1 MDPMKITN
9 AEICRK
15 ALEEFPDHPIGAI
28 ARTVYKRHPKRF
40 RDIAAA
46 RWTVRSVAPDSIT
59 NRSMKKS
66 NVHRR
71 PLAEVTRPP
80 LPETRAKAW
89 LPVHLG
95 SGRVLVLSD
104 IHVPFHDPAALEAA
118 LAHGDSV
125 KPTHVLLNGDAVD
138 FHSISRFLSNP
149 EERDLAAEIE
159 AIRALLAHIRARFPM
174 ARITYKLGNHEERWW
189 HYLWGKAPELM
200 GCSFATFEALVDADK
215 YGIEVVQDGRIIM
228 AGKLPILHGH
238 EWRGGI
244 STPVN
249 PARGAFLKAISCVM
263 QGHLHRSSEHSETTL
278 EDRLISTWS
287 TGCLCDLRPAYARIN
302 RWNHGFAVIDI
313 GRDGSFQVHNK
324 RILKGAVL

>member
-1 MDPMKITN
+1 MSKRITN
-9 AEICRK
+9 AQICRE
-15 ALEEFPDHPIGAI
+15 ALEEFPSHPIQAI
-28 ARTVYKRHPKRF
+28 ARAVYKRHRGRF
-40 RDIAAA
+40 KDVEAV
-46 RWTVRSVAPDSIT
+46 RWYLRAVAPG
-59 NRSMKKS
+59 SMPGRGLRKS
-66 NVHRR
+66 GTQRR
-71 PLAEVTRPP
+71 PVQEVSHPP
-80 LPETRAKAW
+80 IPETRAKPW
-89 LPVHLG
+89 LPFHLPA
-95 SGRVLVLSD
+95 GRILVLSD

-118 LAHGDSV
+118 LAHGDKV
-125 KPTHVLLNGDAVD
+125 KPDCVFLNGDAVD
-138 FHSISRFLSNP
+138 FHSISRFLCNP

-159 AIRALLAHIRARFPM
+159 AIRGLLAHIRARFKK
-174 ARITYKLGNHEERWW
+174 ARIVYKLGNHEERWW

-200 GCSFATFEALVDADK
+200 GCSFSSFEALIEADK
-215 YGIEVVQDGRIIM
+215 HGVEVVDDGRIVM

-278 EDRLISTWS
+278 EDKLISTWS

-302 RWNHGFAVIDI
+302 RWNHGFAVIDAAS
-313 GRDGSFQVHNK
+313 DGSFQVHNK